1 MQVVVVDQAKTV
13 ERREQHL
20 VAAAVTLEQ
29 TLAETGLAELQI
41 QAAAEAADMVLLAHL

>member
-1 MQVVVVDQAKTV
+1 VVVEV
-13 ERREQHL
+13 QHKEGEHPELHPL
-20 VAAAVTLEQ
+20 VVVVTLEQ

>member
-20 VAAAVTLEQ
+20 VAAAEMPELLE
-29 TLAETGLAELQI
+29 A
-41 QAAAEAADMVLLAHL
+41 